1 MVPQDVSFRTLTSR
15 PLESPKRYHR
25 SARQRLALPAK
36 PLEKNPVDKK
46 AKKRIEVLRKKQEM
60 LVKQIA
66 GAKKQLDDPEELR
79 KFEAELAAV
88 LKEISD
94 LQK

>member
-1 MVPQDVSFRTLTSR
+1 M
-15 PLESPKRYHR
+15 
-25 SARQRLALPAK
+25 
-36 PLEKNPVDKK
+36 DKK

-88 LKEISD
+88 LKEISE

>member
-1 MVPQDVSFRTLTSR
+1 VPSRQFDAVSWEGISATR
-15 PLESPKRYHR
+15 PLQPNYSRKI
-25 SARQRLALPAK
+25 
-36 PLEKNPVDKK
+36 PVDKK

-88 LKEISD
+88 LKEIGE

>member
-1 MVPQDVSFRTLTSR
+1 M
-15 PLESPKRYHR
+15 LESFP
-25 SARQRLALPAK
+25 SIPPAQ
-36 PLEKNPVDKK
+36 ENPVDKK

-88 LKEISD
+88 LKEINE